1 MLSWVMGFS
10 SMAVFMAGETSFLHL
25 AARTTVV
32 SMSSAMPWASLAMTS
47 AVAGATRMRSAAC
60 AREMWV
66 TSYWKSLAKVSTTHR
81 LLVRVSKVR
90 GVMNWVAF
98 WVMMTWTSAP
108 AFRRALATLGIL

>member
-1 MLSWVMGFS
+1 
-10 SMAVFMAGETSFLHL
+10 MAGATSFRHR

-32 SMSSAMPWASLAMTS
+32 SMSSAMPWASLAMTL
-47 AVAGATRMRSAAC
+47 AVAGATRIRSAFL

-66 TSYWKSLAKVSTTHR
+66 TSYWKSRAKVSTTQR

-98 WVMMTWTSAP
+98 SVITTWTSAP
-108 AFRRALATLGIL
+108 AFTRALATLAIL